1 METSLVGKPFLI
13 RKFKYL
19 RAAANLVGILVGE
32 VPSAASA
39 FPSRA
44 AAFMGAWRK
53 SWMVCGGGDA
63 MCAYR

>member
-1 METSLVGKPFLI
+1 LVGKPFLI